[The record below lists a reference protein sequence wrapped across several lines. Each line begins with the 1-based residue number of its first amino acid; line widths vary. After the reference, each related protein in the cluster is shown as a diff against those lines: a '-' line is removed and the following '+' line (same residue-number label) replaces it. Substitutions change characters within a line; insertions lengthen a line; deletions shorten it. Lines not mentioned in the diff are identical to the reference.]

1 MLVGLGQTVC
11 LPVGRKCGECDL
23 GLKGLCKSAER
34 KKVLQGKRVKKEDE
48 EVLVGEDGAAVVKLE
63 QVKTEVVIKE
73 EAVNEKS
80 AIGDALLSS
89 GTGEARSR
97 KRRASRPT
105 T

>member
-97 KRRASRPT
+97 KRRASRPAT
-105 T
+105 